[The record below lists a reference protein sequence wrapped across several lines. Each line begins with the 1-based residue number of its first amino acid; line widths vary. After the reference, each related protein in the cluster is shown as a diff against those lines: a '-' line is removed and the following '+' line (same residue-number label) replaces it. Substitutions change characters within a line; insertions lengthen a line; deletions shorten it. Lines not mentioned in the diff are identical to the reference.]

1 MHKLF
6 DLTSVKGYSGV
17 TETKHQEDPKM
28 SYSEITPAAFHALKA
43 ADIRARCGRYAA
55 AAYARKHGVSG
66 LYRLALQLRAVA

>member
-6 DLTSVKGYSGV
+6 DLTFVQSHNGV
-17 TETKHQEDPKM
+17 IETKHLEEPKM